1 MYYRLASVLTLA
13 LACVATSQEKQQLR
27 LQFTPGHVVHMLMTQ
42 ESVMNTSVNGQSM
55 DTAITL
61 QMWSET
67 TIKDVK
73 DGVASFEHKYSRIKM
88 AGTMP
93 GAAKID
99 YDSDVP
105 GSKAGMFTGLGK
117 VVGQVAKMRV
127 DAMGKVL
134 ECVVPDELQ
143 RAGKTA
149 GMDMEQSLTQGFTAL
164 PQDAIAVGDTWK
176 SNIEIPMD
184 QMGDVKTEIT
194 NKLLGVTGTL
204 VSIDQK
210 LKLDTSTAKAPG
222 NMKLDVKKSEATMK
236 LDLKSGMPA
245 EATQHM
251 EMAMGGEGAPMTMS
265 IKMTQTNRQ
274 VDAPVKT
281 EASASKGAEPK
292 KEGK

>member
-1 MYYRLASVLTLA
+1 MSLHASNLRNPTFHRLAPVLTLA
-13 LACVATSQEKQQLR
+13 LACVATAQEKQQLR
-27 LQFTPGHVVHMLMTQ
+27 LQFTPGYVVHMLMTQ
-42 ESVMNTSVNGQSM
+42 ESLMSTSMNGQNM
-55 DTAITL
+55 DNAMTL

-93 GAAKID
+93 GQGKVD

-117 VVGQVAKMRV
+117 AVGQVAKVRV

-194 NKLLGVTGTL
+194 NKLLGVTGSL

-210 LKLDTSTAKAPG
+210 LKMDTSTAKVPG

-236 LDLKSGMPA
+236 RDLKSGLPA
-245 EATQHM
+245 ESTQLM
-251 EMAMGGEGAPMTMS
+251 EMAMGGEGAPMTMN
-265 IKMTQTNRQ
+265 IAAA
-274 VDAPVKT
+274 VDLAGFQAAWQPR
-281 EASASKGAEPK
+281 
-292 KEGK
+292 